1 MAEKTDMKY
10 FYELLKEVKKK
21 RNDTNVF
28 KVLTSIRRYLEWPK
42 HQQQISQFKAMNC
55 FRDVLQI
62 LKTSKKQTI
71 DVALSIVENCVMD
84 NDYGK
89 NFLSERSVI
98 SSSIDYDNT
107 LASLIIVME
116 RYPRDKTINGGIF
129 NVLANMCMCKEDY
142 AYIVISRHPQFVGRA
157 LNFLEVA
164 SIDENFCETT
174 IDSALRLLRTLLNN
188 HTVPTLLKPLKALN
202 GVCSFFMKIAAEW
215 EKTGK
220 KENILKKTI
229 EVLVVFSGYDSYDIF
244 SIAKNSEGENCLLCL
259 SKVVVL
265 LPNDILQII
274 RNFMVDTK
282 DRKLPVWEV
291 SNVLKNILLSSDLQ
305 ELGYDCQ
312 IYVECLCSMMF
323 LPFKRN
329 LEQCR
334 LCVKALINV
343 IGSFRYTSK
352 EEMKCFLL
360 MVRALNSCQD
370 SDLII
375 REQLDC
381 SAIAVLTSSLGRA
394 LGISNNSRLELV
406 DMFDKRYNADYQV
419 ADMKKTLIQ
428 ETMDLISAYR
438 RVQPSHPQLGTKE
451 LVLRLV
457 QIIPY
462 FPYGN
467 VYQMKILDH
476 LSDILNCPVYL
487 GPLLQTDI
495 IEQIYD
501 LSLHGTRP
509 SYDFLGYNNY
519 ENWAERLLQ
528 CLSCVAK
535 SGHAQGNFEKALL
548 EGDENMKE
556 QMILVIP
563 YIAKEDR
570 FLHHLL
576 VACGGLK
583 IMLESIEQNGKY
595 RPECISSLCFLARR
609 RLKISNSR
617 TNTPEDVS
625 EINIRRLL
633 IEEEEQKS
641 KMVSFKLDDGSLVEA
656 DLNLLTKKSD
666 YFSVLFSGRF
676 RESVRDEIELHDV
689 DSESFQ
695 CVLDLLEEAIFN
707 KYPLKVLLDAVSF
720 SDRFLLTNLCS
731 CLVGWIMNVETSPDT
746 VSAIY
751 MWSLETGLNMFRLH
765 VLRFVLTYEFDHGLR
780 LNMFKELYSL
790 GYIEELLGD
799 IQDLIQ
805 EYLPKLNLS

>member
-305 ELGYDCQ
+305 G
-312 IYVECLCSMMF
+312 
-323 LPFKRN
+323 
-329 LEQCR
+329 
-334 LCVKALINV
+334 
-343 IGSFRYTSK
+343 
-352 EEMKCFLL
+352 
-360 MVRALNSCQD
+360 
-370 SDLII
+370 
-375 REQLDC
+375 
-381 SAIAVLTSSLGRA
+381 
-394 LGISNNSRLELV
+394 
-406 DMFDKRYNADYQV
+406 YNADYQV